1 MLYCLIP
8 FLPLGAFLIL
18 GLAGWHIKDRAH
30 LVAVPAVLLSLAL
43 SVAAFLEVASGSVI
57 SVPLYTWLTSGNLD
71 IHIGLYID
79 RLTAVMLLLVTGVS
93 SLVHIYTIGYMHGEP
108 GYARF
113 FGYIALFTFS
123 MLMLVLAD
131 NLLQLFVFW
140 EAVGLCSYLLIGH
153 WYERAS
159 ACAAATKAFLVN
171 RVGDF
176 GFILGLLLVW
186 YSFGSLDYH
195 EIFPAAHQAGD
206 LTMNILGPFGGTWD
220 ISVFT
225 LIALLL
231 FTGAVGKSAQVPL
244 HVWLPDA
251 MEGPT
256 PISALIHAA
265 TMVTAGVF
273 MVARLA
279 PIYNL
284 SPTAMSVVAITGAAT
299 MVVGATIALTQTDI
313 KRVVA
318 YSTVS
323 QLGYMIMACG
333 LGAYASGMY
342 HLLTHGAFKAL
353 LFLGCGSVIIA
364 LHHEQDMRH
373 MGGLKDKLPITYW
386 TFVVGS
392 LALAGFPL
400 TAGFFSK
407 DDILLSAW
415 SAGDLGQVLTL
426 VGLLTALL
434 TAFYSFRL
442 VFVTFWGE
450 PRYSHTHQIAQE
462 DIPLKDLRVDR
473 FFGEAIPPSV
483 RITHIP
489 SGLVVTSQE
498 GETQDQNYVS
508 ALSKLRSL
516 LAKSKHDSHGLVSVH
531 EPPQTMT
538 TPLLILALFSIL
550 TGYLGI
556 PSFLEPVFSTGGDA
570 AAHHGSAGLVIMI
583 AATIMGLIG
592 IAAAYY
598 VYVLNPSLPDR
609 LAQQWSGLY
618 RASLN
623 KWYVDEAYDRLFVR
637 PTVAAASGLWKQVD
651 VLVIDGTVNGI
662 GRAIAWSGWLLRLV
676 QSGETQHYALAM
688 AVGIVV
694 LTAYLLL

>member
-1 MLYCLIP
+1 MLYALIP
-8 FLPLGAFLIL
+8 LLPLAAFLVL
-18 GLAGWHIKDRAH
+18 GLGGSRIKDRAH
-30 LVAVPAVLLSLAL
+30 LVAVPAVLLSLVLAL
-43 SVAAFLEVASGSVI
+43 AAFFEVVSGSVI
-57 SVPLYTWLTSGNLD
+57 SVPLYTWLTSGDLD
-71 IHIGLYID
+71 IHIGLHID

-93 SLVHIYTIGYMHGEP
+93 SLVHIYTIGYMHGDS

-113 FGYIALFTFS
+113 FSYIALFTFS

-131 NLLQLFVFW
+131 NLLQLFIFW

-176 GFILGLLLVW
+176 GFMLGLLLVW
-186 YSFGSLDYH
+186 YHFGSLNYLD
-195 EIFPAAHQAGD
+195 IFPAIHEATD
-206 LTMNILGPFGGTWD
+206 LTMNLLGPFGGVWD
-220 ISVFT
+220 VSVFT

-284 SPTAMSVVAITGAAT
+284 SPTAMSVVAVTGAVT
-299 MVVGATIALTQTDI
+299 MLLGATIALTQTDI

-407 DDILLSAW
+407 DDILVSAW
-415 SAGDLGQVLTL
+415 SSGTLGQVLSIL
-426 VGLLTALL
+426 GLLTALL

-442 VFVTFWGE
+442 VFATFWGPSHVE
-450 PRYSHTHQIAQE
+450 PHHA
-462 DIPLKDLRVDR
+462 
-473 FFGEAIPPSV
+473 
-483 RITHIP
+483 THIQEP
-489 SGLVVTSQE
+489 S
-498 GETQDQNYVS
+498 
-508 ALSKLRSL
+508 R
-516 LAKSKHDSHGLVSVH
+516 
-531 EPPQTMT
+531 TMT
-538 TPLLILALFSIL
+538 TPLLILAVFSVL

-556 PSFLEPVFSTGGDA
+556 PSFLEPVFSTGQDTA
-570 AAHHGSAGLVIMI
+570 TQHGSDALMIML
-583 AATIMGLIG
+583 AATAMGLLG
-592 IAAAYY
+592 IASAYY
-598 VYVLNPSLPDR
+598 VYVLNPDLPER
-609 LAQQWSGLY
+609 LATRWKVLY
-618 RASLN
+618 QASLN
-623 KWYVDEAYDRLFVR
+623 KWYVDELYDYLFVR
-637 PTVAAASGLWKQVD
+637 PTLKTASELWKRVD
-651 VLVIDGTVNGI
+651 VEVIDGAVNGI
-662 GRAIAWSGWLLRLV
+662 ARAIAWGGWLLRLI
-676 QSGETQHYALAM
+676 QSGQTQHYALAM
-688 AVGIVV
+688 ALGIVV

>member
-1 MLYCLIP
+1 MLYTLIP
-8 FLPLGAFLIL
+8 LFPLAAFLVL
-18 GLAGWHIKDRAH
+18 GLTGSRIKDRAH
-30 LVAVPAVLLSLAL
+30 VIAVPAVVLSFVFAL
-43 SVAAFLEVASGSVI
+43 SAFVEVASGSVI
-57 SVPLYTWLTSGNLD
+57 SVPLYTWLLSGDLD
-71 IHIGLYID
+71 IHIGLHID

-93 SLVHIYTIGYMHGEP
+93 SLVHIYTIGYMHGDH

-113 FGYIALFTFS
+113 FSYIALFTFS

-131 NLLQLFVFW
+131 NLLQLFIFW

-186 YSFGSLDYH
+186 YHFRSLNYLD
-195 EIFPAAHQAGD
+195 IFPAIHEATE
-206 LTMNILGPFGGTWD
+206 LTMNLLGPFGGIWD
-220 ISVFT
+220 VSVFT

-231 FTGAVGKSAQVPL
+231 FAGAVGKSAQVPL

-279 PIYNL
+279 PIYNA
-284 SPTAMSVVAITGAAT
+284 SPTAMSVVAVTGAAT
-299 MVVGATIALTQTDI
+299 MVLGATIALTQTDI

-364 LHHEQDMRH
+364 LHHEQDIRH

-407 DDILLSAW
+407 DDILVSAW
-415 SAGDLGQVLTL
+415 SSGELGRILTIL
-426 VGLLTALL
+426 GLFTALL

-442 VFVTFWGE
+442 VFVTFWGM
-450 PRYSHTHQIAQE
+450 T
-462 DIPLKDLRVDR
+462 RVDPR
-473 FFGEAIPPSV
+473 HA
-483 RITHIP
+483 THI
-489 SGLVVTSQE
+489 
-498 GETQDQNYVS
+498 
-508 ALSKLRSL
+508 
-516 LAKSKHDSHGLVSVH
+516 H
-531 EPPQTMT
+531 EPSRTMT
-538 TPLLILALFSIL
+538 TPLLILAVFSVL

-556 PSFLEPVFSTGGDA
+556 PSFLDPVFSAGQPA
-570 AAHHGSAGLVIMI
+570 AAQHDSDGFMIML
-583 AATIMGLIG
+583 AATGLGLLG

-598 VYVLNPSLPDR
+598 AHVMNPDLPER
-609 LAQQWSGLY
+609 LAGRWKTLY
-618 RASLN
+618 EASLN
-623 KWYVDEAYDRLFVR
+623 KWYVDELYDRLVVR
-637 PTVAAASGLWKQVD
+637 STLRAAAALWKRVD
-651 VLVIDGTVNGI
+651 VDVIDGAVNGI
-662 GRAIAWSGWLLRLV
+662 ARGIAWGGWLLRLI
-676 QSGETQHYALAM
+676 QSGQTQHYALAM
-688 AVGIVV
+688 AMGI
-694 LTAYLLL
+694 LIITAYLML

>member
-1 MLYCLIP
+1 MYTLIP
-8 FLPLGAFLIL
+8 LLPLAAFLIL
-18 GLAGWHIKDRAH
+18 GLAGRHIGTRAH
-30 LVAVPAVLLSLAL
+30 LVAVPAVVLSLVL
-43 SVAAFLEVASGSVI
+43 SVAAFIEVASGSVI
-57 SVPLYTWLTSGNLD
+57 SVPLYTWLTSGHLD
-71 IHIGLYID
+71 IHIGLYVD

-93 SLVHIYTIGYMHGEP
+93 SLVHIYTIGYMHGES

-113 FGYIALFTFS
+113 FSYIALFTFS

-176 GFILGLLLVW
+176 GFMLGLLLVW
-186 YSFGSLDYH
+186 YSLGSLDYLD
-195 EIFPAAHQAGD
+195 IFPALNESTD
-206 LTMNILGPFGGTWD
+206 VTMNLLGPFGGTWEVS
-220 ISVFT
+220 IFT

-231 FTGAVGKSAQVPL
+231 FTGAIGKSAQVPL

-299 MVVGATIALTQTDI
+299 MVLGATIALTQTDI

-407 DDILLSAW
+407 DDILVSAW
-415 SAGDLGQVLTL
+415 SSGDLGQVLTIF
-426 VGLLTALL
+426 GLLTALL

-442 VFVTFWGE
+442 VFVTFWGA
-450 PRYSHTHQIAQE
+450 S
-462 DIPLKDLRVDR
+462 RVDPHH
-473 FFGEAIPPSV
+473 AD
-483 RITHIP
+483 H
-489 SGLVVTSQE
+489 
-498 GETQDQNYVS
+498 
-508 ALSKLRSL
+508 
-516 LAKSKHDSHGLVSVH
+516 VH
-531 EPPQTMT
+531 EPSQTMT

-556 PSFLEPVFSTGGDA
+556 PSFLEPVFSTGNEVA
-570 AAHHGSAGLVIMI
+570 VHHGSAGLVIMI
-583 AATIMGLIG
+583 AATAMGLIG
-592 IAAAYY
+592 MAAAYY
-598 VYVLNPSLPDR
+598 VYVLNPDLPER
-609 LAQQWSGLY
+609 LVRQWGSLY
-618 RASLN
+618 RGSLN
-623 KWYVDEAYDRLFVR
+623 KWYVDEAYDHLFVR
-637 PTVAAASGLWKQVD
+637 PTLVAASELWKRVD
-651 VLVIDGTVNGI
+651 VHLIDGAVNGI
-662 GRAIAWSGWLLRLV
+662 ARGIAWGGWLLRLA
-676 QSGETQHYALAM
+676 QSGQAQHYALAM
-688 AVGIVV
+688 AVGIVI

>member
-1 MLYCLIP
+1 MLYALIP
-8 FLPLGAFLIL
+8 LFPLAAFLVL
-18 GLAGWHIKDRAH
+18 GFRGSQIKDRAH
-30 LVAVPAVLLSLAL
+30 VIAVPAVFLSFVLAL
-43 SVAAFLEVASGSVI
+43 SAFFEVASGSVI
-57 SVPLYTWLTSGNLD
+57 SVPLYTWLVSGDLD
-71 IHIGLYID
+71 IHIGLHID

-93 SLVHIYTIGYMHGEP
+93 SLVHMYTIGYMHGDP

-113 FGYIALFTFS
+113 FSYIALFTFS

-131 NLLQLFVFW
+131 NLLQLFIFW

-153 WYERAS
+153 WYERAR

-176 GFILGLLLVW
+176 GFMLGLLLVW
-186 YSFGSLDYH
+186 YHFGSLNYLD
-195 EIFPAAHQAGD
+195 IFPAIHESTD
-206 LTMNILGPFGGTWD
+206 LTMNLLGPFGGIWD
-220 ISVFT
+220 VSVFT

-279 PIYNL
+279 PIYNA
-284 SPTAMSVVAITGAAT
+284 SSTAMSVVAVTGAVT
-299 MVVGATIALTQTDI
+299 MVLGATIALTQTDI

-333 LGAYASGMY
+333 VGAYASGMY

-407 DDILLSAW
+407 DDILVSVW
-415 SAGDLGQVLTL
+415 SSGDLGRVLAVL
-426 VGLLTALL
+426 GLLTALL

-442 VFVTFWGE
+442 VFVTFWG
-450 PRYSHTHQIAQE
+450 PSH
-462 DIPLKDLRVDR
+462 VDPHH
-473 FFGEAIPPSV
+473 A
-483 RITHIP
+483 THIQEP
-489 SGLVVTSQE
+489 S
-498 GETQDQNYVS
+498 
-508 ALSKLRSL
+508 R
-516 LAKSKHDSHGLVSVH
+516 
-531 EPPQTMT
+531 TMT
-538 TPLLILALFSIL
+538 TPLLILAALSIL
-550 TGYLGI
+550 TGYFGI
-556 PSFLEPVFSTGGDA
+556 PSFLEPVFSLGQEA
-570 AAHHGSAGLVIMI
+570 AAQHASDEHMIML
-583 AATIMGLIG
+583 AATAMGLLG

-598 VYVLNPSLPDR
+598 VYVMNPDLPER
-609 LAQQWSGLY
+609 LAGRWRTLY
-618 RASLN
+618 EASLN
-623 KWYVDEAYDRLFVR
+623 KWYVDELYDHLFVR
-637 PTVAAASGLWKQVD
+637 STLRAASALWKRVD
-651 VLVIDGTVNGI
+651 VDVIDGAVNGVAR
-662 GRAIAWSGWLLRLV
+662 GIAWWGWLLRLI
-676 QSGETQHYALAM
+676 QSGQTQHYALAM
-688 AVGIVV
+688 ALGFVI
-694 LTAYLLL
+694 LTAYLMLRWT